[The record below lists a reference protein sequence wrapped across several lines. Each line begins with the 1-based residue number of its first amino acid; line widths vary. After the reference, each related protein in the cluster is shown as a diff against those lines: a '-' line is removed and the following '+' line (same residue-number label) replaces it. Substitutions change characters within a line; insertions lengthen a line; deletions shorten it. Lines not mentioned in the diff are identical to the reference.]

1 LRAGPLTG
9 RRGPDQT
16 NNQRKSE
23 TDMKRHFSLVASA
36 LLLAGF
42 LAGCASEISWFFDDP
57 PPLVMQTGE
66 SGDTI
71 IDQEA
76 GTEGSIMDQITP
88 TSALDELNYY
98 EDEDK
103 MGGGDG

>member
-1 LRAGPLTG
+1 
-9 RRGPDQT
+9 
-16 NNQRKSE
+16 
-23 TDMKRHFSLVASA
+23 MKRHFSLVASA

-42 LAGCASEISWFFDDP
+42 LAGCASEISRFFDDP
-57 PPLVMQTGE
+57 PPLVMQTG
-66 SGDTI
+66 D
-71 IDQEA
+71 A
-76 GTEGSIMDQITP
+76 EGSIMDQITP

>member
-1 LRAGPLTG
+1 
-9 RRGPDQT
+9 
-16 NNQRKSE
+16 
-23 TDMKRHFSLVASA
+23 MKRHLSLVASA

-42 LAGCASEISWFFDDP
+42 LAGCASEIDWFFGDP
-57 PPLVMQTGE
+57 PPMAMQTG
-66 SGDTI
+66 D
-71 IDQEA
+71 
-76 GTEGSIMDQITP
+76 TEGSIMDQITP